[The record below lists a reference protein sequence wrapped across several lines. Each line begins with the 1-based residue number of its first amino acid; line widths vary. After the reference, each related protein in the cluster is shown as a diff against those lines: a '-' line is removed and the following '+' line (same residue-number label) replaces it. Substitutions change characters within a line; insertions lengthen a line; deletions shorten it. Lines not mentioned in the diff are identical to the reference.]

1 MPLDTIPQLFFSSAE
16 KYVSRVALG
25 YKHGGKFQGQIT
37 WAEWLLEVKQTACG
51 LASLGI
57 AHGDRVGILAENCP
71 SWTYA
76 DLGTLLLGAIVVP
89 IYPTSSAADL
99 SFIINNAGIK
109 ALFISTPDQYEKV
122 RAFQSDVKIIT
133 FYNHAQPH
141 TTSLSVLQAHGHKY
155 LDQNPKL
162 IESCL
167 ERGTGDDLATLI
179 YTSGT
184 TGVPKGVML
193 THRNFIENYLGSA
206 QRIQI
211 SENDT
216 ALSFLPLSHVFER
229 MAGYYFM
236 AFSGAKIVYAESMLT
251 VAHDIKEV
259 CPTVAAA
266 VPRFYEKVYAAI
278 QEKLRKRG
286 PLALGLF
293 QKAFAFRKK
302 HLALLRSS
310 HTPGVWPLPHPRG
323 VERLIIRLGDAVYDK
338 LVFSKIRAGVGGRMR
353 FFISGGAP
361 LSKELAEFFNL
372 AGVLILEGYG
382 LTETSPVIAVNT
394 ESEHRFGTVGKTLA
408 NVSVKIAEDGEILT
422 SGPCVMK
429 GYWNNAEATAE
440 VLENGWFHTGD
451 IGEFDADGYLKITDR
466 KKDLI
471 VTAGGKKVAPQKL
484 EALVARDP
492 LFTQVVA
499 LGDKRPYIIAL
510 VVLNRA
516 LAAEGIA
523 SVGLGDKPY
532 EACVADSVF
541 IEWVNTRLH
550 NQLKEVA
557 QFESIK
563 KAAILTNEFSIANG
577 ELTPTLKVKRRFV
590 MEKYAA
596 VINQLYAS

>member
-1 MPLDTIPQLFFSSAE
+1 MPLDTIPKLFFASAE
-16 KYVSRVALG
+16 KRLSRIALG

-37 WAEWLLEVKQTACG
+37 WSEWALEVKQTACG
-51 LASLGI
+51 LASIGI
-57 AHGDRVGILAENCP
+57 ERGDRVGILAENSP

-76 DLGTLLLGAIVVP
+76 DLGTLLLGAVVVP

-99 SFIINNAGIK
+99 SFIIKNAGIK

-122 RAFQSDVKIIT
+122 RVFQADVRIIT

-141 TTSLSVLQAHGHKY
+141 TTSLSALQVHGHTY
-155 LDQNPKL
+155 LNQNPKL
-162 IESCL
+162 IESSL
-167 ERGTGDDLATLI
+167 ERGSGEDLATLI

-211 SENDT
+211 TENDT

-236 AFSGAKIVYAESMLT
+236 AFSGARIVYAESMQT
-251 VAHDIKEV
+251 VAEDIKAV

-266 VPRFYEKVYAAI
+266 VPRFYEKVYAVV
-278 QEKLRKRG
+278 QEKLRKG
-286 PLALGLF
+286 GAIAKFLF
-293 QKAFAFRKK
+293 EKAFLNRRKIK
-302 HLALLRSS
+302 QL
-310 HTPGVWPLPHPRG
+310 
-323 VERLIIRLGDAVYDK
+323 ERQAESVPVFMRCLDSVFDK
-338 LVFSKIRAGVGGRMR
+338 IVFSKIRQGVGGRMR

-394 ESEHRFGTVGKTLA
+394 ESEHRFGTVGKPLA

-429 GYWNNAEATAE
+429 GYWNNPEATAE

-451 IGEFDADGYLKITDR
+451 IGEFDAEGYLKITDR

-492 LFTQVVA
+492 LFGQVVA

-523 SVGLGDKPY
+523 ELGLGDKSY
-532 EACVADSVF
+532 EDCVTDARF
-541 IEWVNTRLH
+541 KEWVNLRLQ
-550 NQLKEVA
+550 NQLKDVA

-596 VINQLYAS
+596 LIDQLYVG